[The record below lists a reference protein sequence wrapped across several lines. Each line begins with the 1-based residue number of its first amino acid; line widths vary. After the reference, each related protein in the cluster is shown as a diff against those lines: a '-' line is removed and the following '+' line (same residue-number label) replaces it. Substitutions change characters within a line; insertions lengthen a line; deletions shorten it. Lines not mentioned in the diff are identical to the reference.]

1 MRTTVAHRKKT
12 VDESA
17 AAKGAEGKNANLS
30 VGKLRKDVIPF
41 PLVLAAGNVQA
52 LQGPIVARLLAD

>member
-1 MRTTVAHRKKT
+1 MQTNVAHRKET

-17 AAKGAEGKNANLS
+17 AAKGAEEKNANLS
-30 VGKLRKDVIPF
+30 VGKLRKDVFPF

-52 LQGPIVARLLAD
+52 LQGTHC